1 MNQIFKLF
9 IPMLSSNLIVV
20 LSGLIDIA
28 YVGHFSNDHVAAL
41 SVTLSLYTVVYVIGM
56 GILQG
61 VMLKLSEAYGC
72 HDIPRIRQIF
82 IQGVWLMLGSALVSI
97 ALLYLFR
104 DLPKLFGASEH
115 VVSITKN
122 CIWALVFIL
131 PAHLLMRL
139 FTALSQ
145 VTENAYKVLLSDS
158 LFFILK
164 IILSYLLIYGVAL
177 FSIPPLGAIGALLAT
192 IIVRWFMLVVYYLF
206 FLEKKYI
213 FIEHPERSVEDSWQ
227 SLRMILKIG
236 IPTAIMALMDVIAF
250 CSVAILILPFG
261 SVVSAAHQIVAS
273 TGGFMFFFPSSI
285 SSAYSILVSRT
296 MGSGNMKEA
305 DKIARQSIWV
315 IMAVS
320 GSLSLCLWV
329 ERGLIVTFYS
339 DDLAVQI
346 LAASLLL
353 IVCMSHFLDGLMTLL
368 TSLLRCWDV
377 SILPMLIFLVVVL
390 CFGLGGGWWMAYK
403 GLHWGS
409 HSISA
414 MGIYGFWSMAAISY
428 LVACVL
434 SAFCFRFRKQLRG
447 F

>member
-9 IPMLSSNLIVV
+9 IPMLSSNLILV
-20 LSGLIDIA
+20 LSGLVDIA

-41 SVTLSLYTVVYVIGM
+41 SVTLSLYTVIYVIGM

-61 VMLKLSEAYGC
+61 VILKLSEAYGC
-72 HDIPRIRQIF
+72 HDIPHIRQIF
-82 IQGVWLMLGSALVSI
+82 IQGIWLMLCSALVSI
-97 ALLYLFR
+97 GLLYLFR

-122 CIWALVFIL
+122 CIWVLVFIL

-139 FTALSQ
+139 CTALSQ
-145 VTENAYKVLLSDS
+145 VTENAHKVLLSDS
-158 LFFILK
+158 IFFILK

-192 IIVRWFMLVVYYLF
+192 LIVRWFMLAVYYLF
-206 FLEKKYI
+206 FLEKSYI
-213 FIEHPERSVEDSWQ
+213 FIEQPERSVEDGRQ

-236 IPTAIMALMDVIAF
+236 IPTAIMALMDVVAF

-273 TGGFMFFFPSSI
+273 TGGFMFIFPSSI
-285 SSAYSILVSRT
+285 ASAYSILVSRS
-296 MGSGNMKEA
+296 MGSGNMEEA
-305 DKIARQSIWV
+305 NKIARQSIWV

-320 GSLSLCLWV
+320 GSLSLGLWL
-329 ERGLIVTFYS
+329 ERDLIVTFYS
-339 DDLAVQI
+339 DDLAVQV

-353 IVCMSHFLDGLMTLL
+353 IVCISHFLDGFMTLL

-403 GLHWGS
+403 GLHWQDI
-409 HSISA
+409 SISA

-428 LVACVL
+428 LVACL
-434 SAFCFRFRKQLRG
+434 MSALCFRFRKQLKG

>member
-9 IPMLSSNLIVV
+9 IPMLSSNLILV

-41 SVTLSLYTVVYVIGM
+41 SVTLSLYTVIYVIGM

-61 VMLKLSEAYGC
+61 VILKFSEAYGC

-82 IQGVWLMLGSALVSI
+82 IQGIWLMLCSALISI
-97 ALLYLFR
+97 GLLYLFR

-115 VVSITKN
+115 VISITKN

-145 VTENAYKVLLSDS
+145 VTENAHKVLLSDS
-158 LFFILK
+158 IFFILK

-192 IIVRWFMLVVYYLF
+192 LIVRWFMLAVYYLF
-206 FLEKKYI
+206 FL
-213 FIEHPERSVEDSWQ
+213 
-227 SLRMILKIG
+227 
-236 IPTAIMALMDVIAF
+236 
-250 CSVAILILPFG
+250 
-261 SVVSAAHQIVAS
+261 
-273 TGGFMFFFPSSI
+273 
-285 SSAYSILVSRT
+285 
-296 MGSGNMKEA
+296 
-305 DKIARQSIWV
+305 
-315 IMAVS
+315 
-320 GSLSLCLWV
+320 
-329 ERGLIVTFYS
+329 
-339 DDLAVQI
+339 
-346 LAASLLL
+346 
-353 IVCMSHFLDGLMTLL
+353 DGLMALL

-390 CFGLGGGWWMAYK
+390 FFGLGGGWWMAYK
-403 GLHWGS
+403 GLHWQNI
-409 HSISA
+409 SISA
-414 MGIYGFWSMAAISY
+414 MGVYGFWWMAAISY
-428 LVACVL
+428 LVACLL
-434 SAFCFRFRKQLRG
+434 SATCFHFRKQLRG